1 MLSFDGNTAP
11 YLQYAFARIQSIFR
25 KFQEQGGDEHFI
37 RSINTLELSEVEEKR
52 LALKLIQANDVL
64 ESVAN
69 SGYPHYLCEYLFE
82 LTQHY
87 MSFYEQCSVLNA
99 ESEGTRHMRLYLCM
113 LTASTLKLGLDVL
126 GIETPE
132 SM

>member
-1 MLSFDGNTAP
+1 LKETEE
-11 YLQYAFARIQSIFR
+11 R
-25 KFQEQGGDEHFI
+25 K
-37 RSINTLELSEVEEKR
+37 
-52 LALKLIQANDVL
+52 LALKLMQINDVL
-64 ESVAN
+64 DSVAS
-69 SGYPHYLCEYLFE
+69 SGFPHYLCEYLFE

-99 ESEGTRHMRLYLCM
+99 ETESTKRMRLYLCL

-126 GIETPE
+126 GIETPD

>member
-1 MLSFDGNTAP
+1 
-11 YLQYAFARIQSIFR
+11 
-25 KFQEQGGDEHFI
+25 
-37 RSINTLELSEVEEKR
+37 
-52 LALKLIQANDVL
+52 
-64 ESVAN
+64 
-69 SGYPHYLCEYLFE
+69 
-82 LTQHY
+82 

-99 ESEGTRHMRLYLCM
+99 ESAELIQMRLYLCK